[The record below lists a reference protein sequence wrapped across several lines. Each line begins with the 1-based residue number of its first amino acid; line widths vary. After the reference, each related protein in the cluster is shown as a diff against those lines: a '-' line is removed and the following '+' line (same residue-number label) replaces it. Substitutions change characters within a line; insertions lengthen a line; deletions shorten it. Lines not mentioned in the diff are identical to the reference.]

1 MKIKFIDYQ
10 KDYLRFKTEYDKVWE
25 DVNMR
30 GDLILRKDVA
40 EFEERLAKY
49 VGTKYAV
56 ALSSGTDAIML
67 ALKALGIKGRVAVPC
82 KTFKATCGAVI
93 NAGAKPML
101 YDLDNVGEQVAK
113 IDCAIIV
120 HIAGE
125 INEESIN
132 TWSDLGFPVI
142 EDACQAFGALKNPTS
157 KVQCWSFYPAKL
169 CGVKG
174 DAGAITTNDP
184 IVYEYIKEYR
194 NHFKDD
200 NRDFG
205 GNHRM
210 DNLQAA
216 LLNVK
221 IQHID
226 EIIARRQE
234 IAKMYLNNLPVDIL
248 PSSNN
253 ATFQDFIIRTPNR
266 IMGIEEPGIAIE
278 LTRDKLFNFLKEQGI
293 ETIKNEYAFSPE
305 YPKLPLTAKY
315 EAETLRIPNN
325 ENLTDEEVNYVIEKI
340 NEFYSPSAN

>member
-1 MKIKFIDYQ
+1 MKVKFIDYQ
-10 KDYLRFKTEYDKVWE
+10 KDYLRFKPEYDNVWE

-67 ALKALGIKGRVAVPC
+67 ALKSLNIKGRVAVPC

-93 NAGAKPML
+93 NAGATPVL
-101 YDLDNVGEQVAK
+101 YDLDERTINGRDLSVLFMDRMIDAQVV
-113 IDCAIIV
+113 V

-125 INEESIN
+125 LSPRFA
-132 TWSDLGFPVI
+132 DKDFPVI

-157 KVQCWSFYPAKL
+157 AVQCWSFYPAKL

-174 DAGAITTNDP
+174 DAGAITTNDEK
-184 IVYEYIKEYR
+184 VYEFIKEYR

-216 LLNVK
+216 LLNIK

-234 IAKMYLNNLPVDIL
+234 IAKLYLNNLPVDIL

-253 ATFQDFIIRTPNR
+253 ATFQDFIIRVGER
-266 IMGIEEPGIAIE
+266 
-278 LTRDKLFNFLKEQGI
+278 RDELFNFLKENGI
-293 ETIKNEYAFSPE
+293 ETIKNEYPFSPE
-305 YPKLPLTAKY
+305 YSKLPLTAKY
-315 EAETLRIPNN
+315 EAETLRLPNN
-325 ENLTDEEVNYVIEKI
+325 ENLDDDEINYVIEKI
-340 NEFYSPSAN
+340 NEFYKI